1 MVLRRFACGK
11 SRHPTGK
18 ASIYINCIP
27 LDRWK
32 IYSHLN
38 KKTQKGEAIAMTS
51 PFCVIVSVGT
61 YAVSC

>member
-1 MVLRRFACGK
+1 MVLLRFACGK
-11 SRHPTGK
+11 SRQPTGK

-38 KKTQKGEAIAMTS
+38 KKHRKEK
-51 PFCVIVSVGT
+51 P
-61 YAVSC
+61 